1 MITDLFEADVEVI
14 CTSKR
19 SFVTWVKFI
28 GWFLCSKMLLL
39 VYWYSNRPL
48 IFLQLCT

>member
-1 MITDLFEADVEVI
+1 MITDLFDADVEVI

-19 SFVTWVKFI
+19 SCVMWVKFI
-28 GWFLCSKMLLL
+28 GWFLCSKRLLL
-39 VYWYSNRPL
+39 VHSNRPL